1 MRSLPGLTL
10 AAVTICGA
18 VSAQEAKPRITSF
31 FALGDLV
38 AEKSFATLKPLA
50 KKVSFA
56 IDRTDLVV
64 TIALGEAKAVSKSL
78 NFVIAIIT
86 LMKVAATTAASS
98 DGERAVA
105 AETAAVDAI
114 KAAEAKAAKEAAR
127 HKRDKQKK
135 DR

>member
-31 FALGDLV
+31 FALADLV

-50 KKVSFA
+50 EKVSFA
-56 IDRTDLVV
+56 IDRTDLVA
-64 TIALGEAKAVSKSL
+64 TIDLGDAKAVSKSL
-78 NFVIAIIT
+78 NSVIAIFT
-86 LMKVAATTAASS
+86 LMKGATTTAASR
-98 DGERAVA
+98 DAARAVA
-105 AETAAVDAI
+105 AE
-114 KAAEAKAAKEAAR
+114 KAAAAKAAKEAAR
-127 HKRDKQKK
+127 QKRDKEEK

>member
-31 FALGDLV
+31 FALADLV
-38 AEKSFATLKPLA
+38 A
-50 KKVSFA
+50 
-56 IDRTDLVV
+56 
-64 TIALGEAKAVSKSL
+64 TIALGDAKAVSKSL
-78 NFVIAIIT
+78 NSVIAIIT
-86 LMKVAATTAASS
+86 LMKGAATTAASR
-98 DGERAVA
+98 DAVRAVA

-114 KAAEAKAAKEAAR
+114 KASAAKAAKEAAR
-127 HKRDKQKK
+127 QKRDKQKK